1 MNKLI
6 CKEAVRCSY
15 GCCGPLACA
24 RRESLRRVKRSLKK
38 ADRRCAKNEIREA
51 LA

>member
-6 CKEAVRCSY
+6 CKDAVRCSY

-24 RRESLRRVKRSLKK
+24 RRESLRRVKRALKK
-38 ADRRCAKNEIREA
+38 ADRRDGRNEIMAA